1 MKMFTIFVIA
11 INMMVTTAFG
21 QITIGQQTIT
31 FMNCISCENYY
42 EPEINTID
50 MVGLIISADTIYENE
65 DFYEIYSQFYG
76 EFPTENLPGVSSI
89 FIRPDDADI
98 LAIVI
103 RKNFNEETQAMY
115 LLTKHGW
122 LQSVDTQDFYLFDR
136 LLLLFRYQ
144 IPKQQILKINE
155 PLR

>member
-1 MKMFTIFVIA
+1 MKKLSLFFII
-11 INMMVTTAFG
+11 IGMMVMKVSG

-31 FMNCISCENYY
+31 FMNCIYCDDYY

-65 DFYEIYSQFYG
+65 DHDGIRSQFYDK
-76 EFPTENLPGVSSI
+76 FPVENLSELSI
-89 FIRPDDADI
+89 LFLNPDDAYI

-103 RKNFNEETQAMY
+103 LKNFSEETRTIY

-122 LQSVDTQDFYLFDR
+122 LQSVDMQDFRFFDR
-136 LLLLFRYQ
+136 LLLIFRYPF
-144 IPKQQILKINE
+144 IKQQILQKE
-155 PLR
+155 ELFR